1 VDRRQEIRDFLTSRR
16 ARLTPEQAGLPNY
29 GKDSRRVPGL
39 RREEVALLAGI
50 SVDYY
55 AWLERGN
62 AGKVSDSVLENLARA
77 LKLTE
82 AEHAHLFDLVR
93 AAGATA
99 RPRRAAGAQ
108 VRPAVRRV
116 LDALAIPALLLSGC
130 FDTVAA
136 NPLGRALFS
145 PLFQDRRQPV
155 NLARFIFLD
164 PRAPEFFGGWEG
176 VANDAVA
183 VLRWEAD
190 RKPYNRAL
198 TDLIGELSTRG
209 EFFRTCW
216 AAHNVRLH
224 RNGVKEFHHPVV
236 GDLALAYEFL
246 AIDADTG
253 LTLICY
259 SPEPGSPSE
268 DALGLLAS
276 WAATIDREQ
285 TAHLAPEPDRP
296 AADRPAADRPGIV
309 RTADWC
315 PSPGRS
321 H

>member
-16 ARLTPEQAGLPNY
+16 ARLTPEQAGLPIY

-62 AGKVSDSVLENLARA
+62 ARKVSDSVLDNLARA

-82 AEHAHLFDLVR
+82 AEHTHLFDLVR
-93 AAGATA
+93 AADPTA
-99 RPRRAAGAQ
+99 RPRRAGRTQ
-108 VRPAVRRV
+108 VRPAVQRV
-116 LDALAIPALLLSGC
+116 LDALAIPALLLGGR
-130 FDTVAA
+130 FDTLAA

-145 PLFQDRRQPV
+145 PLFQNQPQPV

-164 PRAPEFFGGWEG
+164 PRAQEFFGGWEG

-190 RKPYNRAL
+190 RNPYNKAL
-198 TDLIGELSTRG
+198 TDLVGELSTRS

-236 GDLALAYEFL
+236 GDLALAYEFMS
-246 AIDADTG
+246 IDADTG

-268 DALGLLAS
+268 DALELLAS
-276 WAATIDREQ
+276 WAATVEREQ
-285 TAHLAPEPDRP
+285 TAHLAPEPDR
-296 AADRPAADRPGIV
+296 RPNG
-309 RTADWC
+309 
-315 PSPGRS
+315 
-321 H
+321 